1 MATQKLEASGWQ
13 AYFDKVSRVIIG
25 QHTEIEIARLAL
37 GAQIEAKWLLLTGL
51 TYDSKDDLFEVATDT
66 VDHLIRQ
73 PKEIYVEYGAD
84 GLHSVEVIDAEDNH
98 QIIKLKPAIALEAL
112 KD

>member
-1 MATQKLEASGWQ
+1 MATQKLEASGWR
-13 AYFDKVSRVIIG
+13 AYLDNVSRVITG
-25 QHTEIEIARLAL
+25 QHTEIEIAGLAI
-37 GAQIEAKWLLLTGL
+37 GDQIEAKWLPLTGL
-51 TYDSKDDLFEVATDT
+51 TYDSKGDLFEVATET

-84 GLHSVEVIDAEDNH
+84 GLHSVEVIDADGNH
-98 QIIKLKPAIALEAL
+98 QIIKLKSPIALEAL